1 MAFSSLAYPE
11 LDLAGVV
18 GRVKSFGYDA
28 LELRVADD
36 GKHIRP
42 SYPLSVNDSETLKS
56 VRVVDLAAYAR
67 FSSDQAQN
75 DKAQRLVGT
84 LSQIASDLGARAV
97 RVYVADVNEG
107 AAKALDASAKIAD
120 RYDVKIMVETHD
132 PVLSRLHNL
141 QAFLQKSQKAWVLYD
156 PANMIYAG
164 ERHEK
169 VFPFIK
175 DRIAH
180 VHLKDFVFSGEK
192 RVFCR
197 PGIGVVPIK
206 DIVKDLKESGYKG
219 ALSVEWE
226 RLWNPEM
233 EPADGVLPDYLKY
246 LRSLLQ
252 EVGWSGTRD
261 YKRRDIQ
268 RF

>member
-1 MAFSSLAYPE
+1 MELAFSSLAYPE
-11 LDLAGVV
+11 LDLDGVV
-18 GRVKSFGYDA
+18 SRVKSLGYDA

-36 GKHIRP
+36 GKHIKP
-42 SYPLSVNDSETLKS
+42 SYPLSADDAKALKS

-67 FSSDQAQN
+67 FSSDHAQN
-75 DKAQRLVGT
+75 NRALQLTET
-84 LSQIASDLGARAV
+84 LSKIASDVGARAV
-97 RVYVADVNEG
+97 RVYVSDADEN
-107 AAKALDASAKIAD
+107 AANALDASAKIAE

-132 PVLSRLHNL
+132 PVLSKIHNL
-141 QAFLQKSQKAWVLYD
+141 QELLQKSRKTWVLYD

-169 VFPFIK
+169 VFPLIK
-175 DRIAH
+175 GRIAH

-197 PGIGVVPIK
+197 PGVGVVPIK
-206 DIVKDLKESGYKG
+206 DIVRDLKDSGYDG

-226 RLWNPEM
+226 RLWNPQM
-233 EPADGVLPDYLKY
+233 EPADDVLPDYLKY

-252 EVGWSGTRD
+252 EVERNGACGD
-261 YKRRDIQ
+261 KR
-268 RF
+268 

>member
-1 MAFSSLAYPE
+1 MELAFSSLAYPE

-18 GRVKSFGYDA
+18 SRVKSLGYDA

-36 GKHIRP
+36 GKHIKP
-42 SYPLSVNDSETLKS
+42 SYPLSADDAKALKS

-75 DKAQRLVGT
+75 EKAQQLTET
-84 LSQIASDLGARAV
+84 LSEIASDLGVRGI
-97 RVYVADVNEG
+97 RVYVADADEK
-107 AAKALDASAKIAD
+107 AARALDESAKIAD

-132 PVLSRLHNL
+132 PVLSKLGNL
-141 QAFLQKSQKAWVLYD
+141 QAFLQKSREAWVLYD
-156 PANMIYAG
+156 PANMTYAG
-164 ERHEK
+164 EKHEK
-169 VFPFIK
+169 VFPLIK
-175 DRIAH
+175 GRIAH
-180 VHLKDFVFSGEK
+180 VHLKDFVLSGEK

-197 PGIGVVPIK
+197 PGMGVVPMK
-206 DIVKDLKESGYKG
+206 GIVRDLKDSGYDG

-233 EPADGVLPDYLKY
+233 ELADSVLPDYLKY

-252 EVGWSGTRD
+252 EVMRSGTCGN
-261 YKRRDIQ
+261 KRRDI
-268 RF
+268 